1 MTGDGL
7 FFTGVVLKNSRNLQQ
22 EEAAREALR
31 IQREEL
37 EIQKQNAAEARRKRR
52 EDGKVQ
58 PKDYNLDNM
67 DPFLAKQF
75 QSQVNDYTSF
85 VRENAF
91 DIKDSNELTSQQSK
105 LESDLAVNGNKYR
118 SISSDLQ
125 SLDDLATSNNKNT
138 LKLAEDGK
146 TYLYEYNYQKIQEE
160 IDSGNMTLDKALE
173 VYPINPE
180 FMVKKSDFVPFYQAL
195 IDADEANPQNKYQK
209 DGYNMLGISDD
220 QKVDTTSDI
229 ASKLKVNINNNHNDN
244 NASQVYNNEML
255 EGPDGERISAKN
267 AFFLEAYVDP
277 NTDIKGGITSPSQD
291 LMDQLDPSKGEP
303 PFNRELSD
311 QYAEYLAE
319 KIAER
324 GYRDKKDRRGTLIT
338 KGSISDQKRREQ
350 EQAQEQYNINTYEY
364 INESTPI
371 DKHGV
376 GVSQYESDANNVVN
390 QSIDKN
396 QPAVNV
402 SVSDFHKSMSP
413 EALLAFK
420 KRVMID
426 DTRETE
432 GEAAEEYLADNS
444 NFTGIEAKLVEVGI
458 DGNGNVIGVIR
469 LGSGTDAP
477 KAVIPWNQ
485 LSSAEHDTAL
495 KVPGVQRVIN
505 YRQPKTQLTEDGGK
519 KRTPISS

>member
-1 MTGDGL
+1 
-7 FFTGVVLKNSRNLQQ
+7 KS
-22 EEAAREALR
+22 
-31 IQREEL
+31 
-37 EIQKQNAAEARRKRR
+37 
-52 EDGKVQ
+52 
-58 PKDYNLDNM
+58 
-67 DPFLAKQF
+67 
-75 QSQVNDYTSF
+75 
-85 VRENAF
+85 EN
-91 DIKDSNELTSQQSK
+91 
-105 LESDLAVNGNKYR
+105 
-118 SISSDLQ
+118 
-125 SLDDLATSNNKNT
+125 
-138 LKLAEDGK
+138 
-146 TYLYEYNYQKIQEE
+146 
-160 IDSGNMTLDKALE
+160 
-173 VYPINPE
+173 
-180 FMVKKSDFVPFYQAL
+180 
-195 IDADEANPQNKYQK
+195 
-209 DGYNMLGISDD
+209 
-220 QKVDTTSDI
+220 
-229 ASKLKVNINNNHNDN
+229 
-244 NASQVYNNEML
+244 
-255 EGPDGERISAKN
+255 
-267 AFFLEAYVDP
+267 
-277 NTDIKGGITSPSQD
+277 
-291 LMDQLDPSKGEP
+291 
-303 PFNRELSD
+303 FNRELSD